1 MPTTNRLGAVL
12 KKGTPPAQQ
21 FMAALKLYTL
31 VNHDD
36 PSQVYFPEWAVTVRI
51 FPDPEKRNQT
61 VFLSS
66 IASKYRNV
74 GNADKCMQVLTQLAD
89 LTGVEIL
96 CYVIPSDSKTNEVKL
111 KAWFKRHGFVGKV
124 TEFRRESK

>member
-12 KKGTPPAQQ
+12 KKDSPPAQQ

-66 IASKYRNV
+66 IMSSLRGA
-74 GNADKCMQVLTQLAD
+74 GNAEKVMQVLTQLAD

-111 KAWFKRHGFVGKV
+111 KVWFKRHGFVGRA